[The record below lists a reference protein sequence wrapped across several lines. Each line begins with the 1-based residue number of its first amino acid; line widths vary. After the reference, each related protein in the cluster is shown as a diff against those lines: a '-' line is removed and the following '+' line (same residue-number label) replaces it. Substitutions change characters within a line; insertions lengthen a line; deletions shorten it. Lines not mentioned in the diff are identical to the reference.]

1 MDLKK
6 KALLSAEITDWIE
19 RYIRYLSEKK
29 FSLYT
34 LRNYEQAL
42 KEFFS
47 FGNWQSC
54 NEVGTEECR
63 NYLYFLCKRPDLG
76 QSTIRVRFAALRS
89 FFKFYYKEQNIVK
102 DNPISSILLPKLK
115 RNLPRYLSLEQV
127 HALLEAPRQKWEKEK
142 EKGKKSRWNEW
153 QWKRDQAWLET
164 LYGGGIRVG
173 ELSTLKR
180 KNFFPSD
187 LAILVEGK
195 RKKERYCILGEVAT
209 ASICAYL
216 ESCPFD
222 SEFLFVSSRGKALT
236 PRFFQLAL
244 KEYLII
250 SGLDQSIS
258 PHKLRHTFA
267 THLLEGGADLRSI
280 QELLGHAHL
289 STTQIYTA
297 VSAEHL
303 KESYFRAHPR
313 A

>member
-1 MDLKK
+1 MDSKK
-6 KALLSAEITDWIE
+6 GTSLSPEISGWIE
-19 RYIRYLSEKK
+19 RYIHYLLAKS

-34 LRNYEQAL
+34 VRNYVQPL

-47 FGNWQSC
+47 FVKWQQC
-54 NEVGTEECR
+54 KEPKIEECR
-63 NYLYFLCKRPDLG
+63 DYLYFLCKRPDLKP
-76 QSTIRVRFAALRS
+76 SSIRVRFAALRS
-89 FFKFYYKEQNIVK
+89 FFNFFYREKKINKESPFSQVM
-102 DNPISSILLPKLK
+102 LPKPD

-127 HALLEAPRQKWEKEK
+127 QALLNAPQKKWEKEK

-164 LYGGGIRVG
+164 LYGAGLRVG
-173 ELSTLKR
+173 ELSSLKR

-187 LAILVEGK
+187 LALLVEGK
-195 RKKERYCILGEVAT
+195 RKKERYCILGEAAT
-209 ASICAYL
+209 ASLCSYL
-216 ESCPFD
+216 ESCPFE
-222 SEFLFVSSRGKALT
+222 SEFLFVSSRGKPLT
-236 PRFFQLAL
+236 PRFFQLSL
-244 KEYLII
+244 KEYLAIA
-250 SGLDQSIS
+250 GLDQSIS

-303 KESYFRAHPR
+303 KESYFRTHPR